1 MENEMAF
8 KKKKERK
15 KEAKKE
21 IKNKETYNI
30 YIIYA
35 YNVYILILLLT
46 NII

>member
-1 MENEMAF
+1 MAF

-30 YIIYA
+30 YIIKD
-35 YNVYILILLLT
+35 
-46 NII
+46 